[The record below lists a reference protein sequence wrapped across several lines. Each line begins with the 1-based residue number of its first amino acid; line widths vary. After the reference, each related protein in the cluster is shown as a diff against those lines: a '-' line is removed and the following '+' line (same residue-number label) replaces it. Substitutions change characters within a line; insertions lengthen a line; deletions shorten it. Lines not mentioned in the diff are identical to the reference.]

1 MSIQFENKNVIFGAI
16 LFLALLG
23 AVFIAR
29 QSRNAETVPETEWV
43 LHDSASANLTGFDP
57 IQIVD
62 ATTLN
67 TLANCYEGLVVYN
80 AAGEI
85 VPGLAE
91 RWDRSDNG
99 LVWTFH
105 LKPNIQFH
113 PWGELPGFKHSGI
126 LSAEDVVYSLGR
138 CVTAPTSF
146 NGWWLGDL
154 VDRDEN
160 GNPKITATSPLVV
173 SIHLKKPYALLNR
186 LVSVAGWIYPAKID
200 QALGSGGLA
209 GKVVGTGPYRLT
221 QFVPDDQ
228 IVLERWEAYA
238 GEIGGKAPSKVVIR
252 ILSDRLAA
260 LESYR
265 SGNLDMVELN
275 LDILEAGRALAKR
288 NKDALV
294 SVPANHLDYFCMNL
308 ERPPYNDPDLRMAL
322 ALSIDRQN
330 LVGLFKG
337 LATPAYGFTPPTSG
351 AYQGEAALQTAGFRY
366 NPVEAKRRFHLFL
379 SKTGAATPMDL
390 KLVYDGETM
399 PELAAQYFK
408 DSVEKILP
416 VKLQLEKITWPE
428 LMQNSFGGTLGFHR
442 LWWLVA
448 TPSEDVYFQFYMP
461 GKSPP
466 AGINISRYGR
476 QEFSQRYD
484 EVFSKISEKDRMA
497 GIRELE
503 QMLITDAVAIPLW
516 HGKPEFMIRKGITV
530 PIASTLRKF
539 YAQSSNRPQ

>member
-1 MSIQFENKNVIFGAI
+1 MSTKVANKNVIIGAV
-16 LFLALLG
+16 LFFVLLG
-23 AVFIAR
+23 AFFIVR
-29 QSRNAETVPETEWV
+29 QSRNTGAVPQTDWI
-43 LHDSASANLTGFDP
+43 LNDSASANLTGFDP

-67 TLANCYEGLVVYN
+67 TLANCYEGLVGYN

-85 VPGLAE
+85 IPGLAE
-91 RWDRSDNG
+91 RWEISGDG
-99 LVWTFH
+99 LVWTFY
-105 LKPNIQFH
+105 LKPNIRFH
-113 PWGELPGFKHSGI
+113 PWGELSGFKHSGI
-126 LSAEDVVYSLGR
+126 LSAEDVIYSLVR
-138 CVTAPTSF
+138 CVTAPASF
-146 NGWWLGDL
+146 NGWWLGDI

-160 GNPKITATSPLVV
+160 GIPKITADSPLVV
-173 SIHLKKPYALLNR
+173 SIRLKKPYALLNR
-186 LVSVAGWIYPAKID
+186 LVSMAGWVYPAKID
-200 QALGSGGLA
+200 QALGSDGLA
-209 GKVVGTGPYRLT
+209 GKVVGTGPYRLNK
-221 QFVPDDQ
+221 FVPDDQ
-228 IVLERWEAYA
+228 IILERWEGYV
-238 GEIGGKAPSKVVIR
+238 GDIGGKAPSKVVIR
-252 ILSDRLAA
+252 IISDRLAA

-265 SGNLDMVELN
+265 SGNLDVVELN
-275 LDILEAGRALAKR
+275 LEILEAGRALAKR

-330 LVGLFKG
+330 LTGLFKG
-337 LATPAYGFTPPTSG
+337 LATPAYGFTPPTST
-351 AYQGEAALQTAGFRY
+351 AYQGEAALQKEGFCY
-366 NPVEAKRRFHLFL
+366 DPIEANRRFQLFL
-379 SKTGAATPMDL
+379 SKTGATAPINL

-428 LMQNSFGGTLGFHR
+428 LMQASFGGTLGFHR

-461 GKSPP
+461 GKAPP
-466 AGINISRYGR
+466 TGINISRYDR
-476 QEFSQRYD
+476 QEFAQRYA
-484 EVFSKISEKDRMA
+484 EVFSAVSGKDRIA

-516 HGKPEFMIRKGITV
+516 HGKPEFLIRNGLTL

-539 YAQSSNRPQ
+539 YAQSSNGLQ